1 MTHTWRN
8 GTQTTSH
15 ANVKKQH
22 NGARHSQKQCNE
34 KLKSMDMKFHWLRC
48 QKNRG
53 NFRDLWVPGTKNKVG
68 YVTKHNVAI
77 HHRSIRPEFLTPK
90 CQLELLINLQ
100 TGQNLQQG
108 CAIHIARQD
117 WQPKITLQRYSEV
130 YLKHQHGEICDCIC
144 TVGGSMG
151 KYVKLQSNQPLI
163 LGSEKFQKGLYIAH
177 KLAPN
182 LLSISMYKYFLI
194 KFIRAY
200 LPQERN
206 RHINARI
213 WSLTKST

>member
-117 WQPKITLQRYSEV
+117 WQPKRTMRRYPKF
-130 YLKHQHGEICDCIC
+130 LPKHQHREIFDYTC
-144 TVGGSMG
+144 TVKGSTGNYVNFQCNQTFILVSG
-151 KYVKLQSNQPLI
+151 KI
-163 LGSEKFQKGLYIAH
+163 
-177 KLAPN
+177 
-182 LLSISMYKYFLI
+182 
-194 KFIRAY
+194 
-200 LPQERN
+200 
-206 RHINARI
+206 
-213 WSLTKST
+213 